1 LFLKKPRFRVAVFS
15 VNIIY
20 MSWASRRKSIFTG
33 ALALLVLV
41 FLSIPLYS
49 YLTRNPTCTDGK
61 QNGDEL
67 GVDCGGSC
75 DTLCP
80 SQAREMIVH
89 WSRAFEVGDGIVDA
103 LAYVENPNVLAGSE
117 NVIYRF
123 KLYDENNILITE
135 KFGKTFILPGEQIA
149 VFEPA
154 LRTGER
160 IPKYAFF
167 EFAPDIQWVRVK
179 KGQNVPELSISEQN
193 ITDLETK
200 PRLSAVISNNSTI
213 PASKVEV
220 VVIIYDIDDN
230 AIAVSST
237 LVEEIAKYSEK
248 TISFSWRHPFDALP
262 ARIDIIPRI
271 NTLSISK

>member
-1 LFLKKPRFRVAVFS
+1 
-15 VNIIY
+15 
-20 MSWASRRKSIFTG
+20 MSWASRRKSIYTG
-33 ALALLVLV
+33 VLALVVLL

-49 YLTRNPTCTDGK
+49 YLSRTPTCIDGK

-75 DTLCP
+75 EALCQ

-89 WSRAFEVGDGIVDA
+89 WSRAFKSGDGMVDA
-103 LAYVENPNVLAGSE
+103 LAYVENPNILAGTE

-135 KFGKTFILPGEQIA
+135 KFGKTFVLPSEQIA
-149 VFEPA
+149 IFEPA

-160 IPKYAFF
+160 VYKYAFF

-179 KGQNVPELSISEQN
+179 EGTKASELAISEQN
-193 ITDLETK
+193 ITGLEMK
-200 PRLSAVISNNSTI
+200 PKLTAVISNNSIT
-213 PASKVEV
+213 PVYNVEIV
-220 VVIIYDIDDN
+220 AIIYDIDDN
-230 AIAVSST
+230 AIAVSAT
-237 LVEEIAKYSEK
+237 LVDEITKYGGK
-248 TISFSWRHPFDALP
+248 TISFSWRKPFESIP

-271 NTLSISK
+271 NTFKVSY